1 MFILHCG
8 SYWREGVVTALDPQS
23 RKKVR
28 GEKKIIEIDGSVF
41 RKCRSSA
48 G

>member
-1 MFILHCG
+1 MLHYG
-8 SYWREGVVTALDPQS
+8 SYWREVVVTALDTQS
-23 RKKVR
+23 RKKIR